1 MGTKKGDVTASKPES
16 SNQTSPKGGATI
28 LGIADAV
35 EEELEELIKSANN
48 DDTLTWQ
55 ASCNIQSRNWPVRA
69 GNFGTVEAG
78 RAALSDKA

>member
-28 LGIADAV
+28 LEIADAV

-48 DDTLTWQ
+48 DDTLT
-55 ASCNIQSRNWPVRA
+55 
-69 GNFGTVEAG
+69 
-78 RAALSDKA
+78 